1 MCKCSWQDWSSLC
14 FTDVDL
20 WRTKL
25 RILDGVVYNFFST
38 SPPPSVTKRVKK
50 GTRKKV
56 MREVMLVV
64 GRSGRFNV
72 WTDQGARESEA
83 QNQVFPGDEP
93 VRGYLRARESAMR
106 TAWSGFDRA
115 VAEGDQEAY
124 TATTSR
130 FVSYKIEFART
141 FEEDE

>member
-56 MREVMLVV
+56 MREVMLVGLDASMSGQIKEPERV
-64 GRSGRFNV
+64 RSSKSSF
-72 WTDQGARESEA
+72 
-83 QNQVFPGDEP
+83 
-93 VRGYLRARESAMR
+93 
-106 TAWSGFDRA
+106 
-115 VAEGDQEAY
+115 
-124 TATTSR
+124 SR
-130 FVSYKIEFART
+130 
-141 FEEDE
+141 